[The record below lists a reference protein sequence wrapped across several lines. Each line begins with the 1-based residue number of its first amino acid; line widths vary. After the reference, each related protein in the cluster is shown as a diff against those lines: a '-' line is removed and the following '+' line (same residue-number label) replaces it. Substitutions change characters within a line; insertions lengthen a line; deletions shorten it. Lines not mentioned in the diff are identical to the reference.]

1 MTDQSQAAALPLD
14 PAIPRPGD
22 GASKRLY
29 RWTMGLAEKPSA
41 PLWLGV
47 IAFCESS
54 FFPLPP
60 DLILVPMSLARPRR
74 AWLYA
79 LICTLGSVGGALL
92 GYAIGALLYASVGRW
107 LIHLYGYDT
116 RIADLRHF
124 FGHWGWAFILVKGLT
139 PIPFKLVTIFCG
151 LVAYNLPLFVLLC
164 AVTRGVRFLVLAVL
178 LTFFGEPIKRLLERY
193 FGAFMFGLALI
204 VVAGFVIAAKVI

>member
-1 MTDQSQAAALPLD
+1 MTDHSQAAALPID
-14 PAIPRPGD
+14 PAIPRRGD
-22 GASKRLY
+22 GPSKRVY

-41 PLWLGV
+41 PVWLGI

-60 DLILVPMSLARPRR
+60 DIILVPMSLARPRR
-74 AWLYA
+74 AWIYA
-79 LICTLGSVGGALL
+79 LICTVGSVLGALL

-116 RIADLRHF
+116 KIESLRLF
-124 FGHWGWAFILVKGLT
+124 FAHWGWAFILVKGLT
-139 PIPFKLVTIFCG
+139 PVPFKLVTIFCG
-151 LVAYNLPLFVLLC
+151 LVGYNLPLFALLC
-164 AVTRGVRFLVLAVL
+164 AITRGARFFVLAVL

-193 FGAFMFGLALI
+193 FGAFMLILALTI
-204 VVAGFVIAAKVI
+204 VAGFVIAAKVI

>member
-1 MTDQSQAAALPLD
+1 MTDQTQAAASPLD
-14 PAIPRPGD
+14 PAIARRGD
-22 GASKRLY
+22 GPSKRLY

-41 PLWLGV
+41 PLWLGI

-60 DLILVPMSLARPRR
+60 DLILVPMSLARPKR
-74 AWLYA
+74 AWVYA
-79 LICTLGSVGGALL
+79 LICTTGSVLGALL
-92 GYAIGALLYASVGRW
+92 GYAIGALLYDTIGHW
-107 LIHLYGYDT
+107 LIHLYGYDAK
-116 RIADLRHF
+116 IAALRTF
-124 FGHWGWAFILVKGLT
+124 FAQWGWAFILVKGLT

-164 AVTRGVRFLVLAVL
+164 IVTRGARFLVLAVL
-178 LTFFGEPIKRLLERY
+178 LTFFGETIKRLLERH

-204 VVAGFVIAAKVI
+204 VVAGFVIAVKVI